1 MSSFRPFV
9 HPFEGLRNGEV
20 TYTTAIVTPNI
31 THENRKKIEEKA
43 QIMGYSLILF
53 VGVIIASLLDLKLIA
68 TILFCMFVVS
78 LCAYLIMATIAQKR
92 LEAYRTIGQILWQS
106 DRFTVATDEPETSTT
121 ILYESVINVQRQ
133 DGIPYQAL
141 AKSKNPPRDFTSVI
155 VEFALNDQSTIS
167 AELLHTTN
175 YKCTNPDQII
185 KIKPLTE
192 QLLKF
197 LFTNYTILDKRALEK
212 AEL

>member
-20 TYTTAIVTPNI
+20 TYATAIVTPII
-31 THENRKKIEEKA
+31 THENRKKIEGKA
-43 QIMGYSLILF
+43 QIMGYSLLLI
-53 VGVIIASLLDLKLIA
+53 VGVFIASLLDLKLIA
-68 TILFCMFVVS
+68 TIFLWMFMVS
-78 LCAYLIMATIAQKR
+78 LCAYLIMATIAHKR
-92 LEAYRTIGQILWQS
+92 LEAYKTIGQILWQS
-106 DRFTVATDEPETSTT
+106 DRFTVVTDELETSTT

-133 DGIPYQAL
+133 EGIPYQAL
-141 AKSKNPPRDFTSVI
+141 AKSKNPPRDFNSMI
-155 VEFALNDQSTIS
+155 IEFTMNDQSTIS

-175 YKCTNPDQII
+175 YKCTNPDQNVR
-185 KIKPLTE
+185 IKPLTE